1 MTSVAPP
8 PYVGNGAALVD
19 TKSLTA
25 GVAALTPEKKND
37 VVGILNNPD
46 NQKLIKENIDNLCE
60 QTQNTRKAFEDISIL
75 LDQFDSHKFKNKE
88 NNDIEPLR
96 PNWEALRTR
105 YNALLSKSK
114 TDANHI
120 KVLCDDY
127 KVNILS
133 LLDDDCLDMKMKE
146 VRVELQGYIKRSE
159 NGAKAAGENVDSF
172 ENLRVDVRLAKS
184 RIDAAFGAASADPT
198 NRAPTLREEIKT
210 LKGQIA
216 EAQKYA
222 SCFSTIDD
230 CLKALKIAGVVS
242 GVGAL
247 LTAFCPFAGIL
258 VAGAAFAAAGAK
270 IAADKKQKEL
280 TSLTE
285 SLATKEQELAIIEER
300 EKILADL
307 RVQLK
312 NDEASFD
319 TITNQLTALSTF
331 WQAVKEELNGIISH
345 LNNAVSEDTTMRA
358 SQLVT
363 VQLQT
368 VANSHLQTFRKT
380 LGEKLTGTIYQ
391 TLGDTLG
398 KYIAQMGKLEEK
410 KQ

>member
-8 PYVGNGAALVD
+8 PYVGTGAAPAD
-19 TKSLTA
+19 TKSLTD

-46 NQKLIKENIDNLCE
+46 NQKLIKENIDKLCE

-75 LDQFDSHKFKNKE
+75 LDQFDSHKFKTKE
-88 NNDIEPLR
+88 NKDIEPLR
-96 PNWEALRTR
+96 PSWEALRKR
-105 YNALLSKSK
+105 YNDLLSKSK
-114 TDANHI
+114 TDANQI

-133 LLDDDCLDMKMKE
+133 LLDDDCLDMKMKD
-146 VRVELQGYIKRSE
+146 VRKELEGYIKRSE

-172 ENLRVDVRLAKS
+172 ESLRVGVRLAKS
-184 RIDAAFGAASADPT
+184 RIDTAFGAASADPT

-210 LKGQIA
+210 LKSQIA
-216 EAQKYA
+216 DAQKY
-222 SCFSTIDD
+222 IDD
-230 CLKALKIAGVVS
+230 CLKALKIAGLVS
-242 GVGAL
+242 GVGAV
-247 LTAFCPFAGIL
+247 LTAFCPLAGIL

-285 SLATKEQELAIIEER
+285 SLAAKEQELAVIEER

-331 WQAVKEELNGIISH
+331 WQAVKEELNGIIIH
-345 LNNAVSEDTTMRA
+345 LNNAVSEDTTMR
-358 SQLVT
+358 
-363 VQLQT
+363 
-368 VANSHLQTFRKT
+368 TFRRT

-410 KQ
+410 KKQ